1 MRKAD
6 EMEKSQAN
14 KSAIIA
20 FVFYTIALLVY
31 SIYSVSTSGELGI
44 PFIILMVGLV
54 VFFVSNLI
62 FRQRMK

>member
-6 EMEKSQAN
+6 EMEKGQAN

-20 FVFYTIALLVY
+20 FGFYAIALLVF

-54 VFFVSNLI
+54 VFLVSNLI
-62 FRQRMK
+62 FKQKMK

>member
-14 KSAIIA
+14 KSARIS

-44 PFIILMVGLV
+44 PFIILMAGLV

-62 FRQRMK
+62 FRKKMK

>member
-1 MRKAD
+1 MKKAD

-14 KSAIIA
+14 KSAIMT

-44 PFIILMVGLV
+44 PFIILIVGLV
-54 VFFVSNLI
+54 IFFVSNLI
-62 FRQRMK
+62 FKQKMK